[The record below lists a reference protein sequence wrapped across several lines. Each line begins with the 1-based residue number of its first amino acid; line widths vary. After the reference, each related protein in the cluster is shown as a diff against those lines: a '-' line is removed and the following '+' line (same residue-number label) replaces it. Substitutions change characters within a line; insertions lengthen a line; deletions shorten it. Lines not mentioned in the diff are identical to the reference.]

1 MSGTTLISTIYHPE
15 PVIPSILRYSPTKII
30 LIRSSIAEG
39 EAKKELK
46 ETVDTVER
54 LFKNATKIEWVKIN
68 PYDLYAISKK
78 TVDLIEKENGNKI
91 IVNVT
96 GGRKTIGM
104 GVLFGCYARKDMIDR
119 IQYVTEEKSEFVDLP
134 LLSFGLSRSKRLV
147 LEAIQ
152 EGLTIPETTEKLK
165 RSRGMIYAHLK
176 ELQEAGL
183 VDENYKI
190 TTAGRIALL

>member
-1 MSGTTLISTIYHPE
+1 MSGTTLITTIYHPE
-15 PVIPSILRYSPTKII
+15 PVIPSIHRYSPTKII

-104 GVLFGCYARKDMIDR
+104 GVLFGCYARKDMVDR

-152 EGLTIPETTEKLK
+152 EGLTIQKTTEKLK

-183 VDENYKI
+183 VNEDYKI